1 MAASERAER
10 IRKKLLERLPA
21 LSVEV
26 EDESHLHVGHEGA
39 KDGKGHFRVTVVSE
53 KFRGCSRVQ
62 AQRLVFDVL
71 AEEMQSE
78 IHALSVQTRLPENS

>member
-1 MAASERAER
+1 MATSERAER
-10 IRKKLLERLPA
+10 IRKKLLEQLPA
-21 LSVEV
+21 LAVEV

-39 KDGKGHFRVTVVSE
+39 KGGKGHFRVTVVAE

-71 AEEMQSE
+71 AEEMQNE
-78 IHALSVQTRLPENS
+78 IHALSVQTRVPENS

>member
-1 MAASERAER
+1 MATTDRAQR
-10 IRKKLLERLPA
+10 IRKKLLDQLA
-21 LSVEV
+21 AVSVEV
-26 EDESHLHVGHEGA
+26 EDESHLHIGHEGA

-71 AEEMQSE
+71 AEEMQNE
-78 IHALSVQTRLPENS
+78 IHALSVQTRVPENS